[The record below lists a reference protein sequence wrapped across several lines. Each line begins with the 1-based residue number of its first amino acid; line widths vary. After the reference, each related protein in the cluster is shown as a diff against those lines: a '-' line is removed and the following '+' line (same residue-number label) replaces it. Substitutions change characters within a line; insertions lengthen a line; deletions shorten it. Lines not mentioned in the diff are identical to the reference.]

1 MTGKT
6 HAIIGANAAWL
17 ALLQNV
23 PPTHLVLFLIA
34 GTIAGLLPDI
44 DAQSAKIHHI
54 GGGVLGIF
62 GGAFAHRGFFHSL
75 LATVILFA
83 VSFWFLKDFDV
94 LLPFVITL
102 GYASHLLIDGLNF
115 KATRYLFP
123 LRREDHLVPKW
134 LASPVGGVTDQLL
147 FVFGGLGLLLFLFR
161 HVLPLVQTGF
171 SLGIQLQ

>member
-17 ALLQNV
+17 ALLGDV
-23 PPTHLVLFLIA
+23 PPTHLILFLIA

-62 GGAFAHRGFFHSL
+62 GGAFQHRGFFHSV
-75 LATVILFA
+75 LATIIVLA

-102 GYASHLLIDGLNF
+102 GYASHLLIDGCNF

-134 LASPVGGVTDQLL
+134 LASPVGGATDQLL
-147 FVFGGLGLLLFLFR
+147 FVFGGLGLLFFLFLQ
-161 HVLPLVQTGF
+161 VLPLVQTGLSF
-171 SLGIQLQ
+171 G